1 MNLPETR
8 LSRLVDPLVIRI
20 GEAISWLWLML
31 MITIVG
37 NVVLR
42 YAFGEGRVEF
52 EEIQWHIYA
61 CGFLLGLAYAYQ
73 ADSHIR
79 VDVLHER
86 LTERTRAWIELYGTL
101 LFVLPFTAVILIFG
115 VPFVTASYHMQEVS
129 QAPGGLPLRWL
140 IKAALPA
147 GFALLLIATVSRLSQ
162 VWSLLF
168 LTPEAPRGAK

>member
-1 MNLPETR
+1 VELPDTR
-8 LSRLVDPLVIRI
+8 LSRLIDPLLIRI
-20 GEAISWLWLML
+20 GEAISWLWLLL
-31 MITIVG
+31 MVTIVG

-86 LTERTRAWIELYGTL
+86 LTVRTRAWIELYGTL
-101 LFVLPFTAVILIFG
+101 LFVLPFIAVILIFG
-115 VPFVTASYHMQEVS
+115 VPFVTASFHMGEVS

-140 IKAALPA
+140 IKAALPI
-147 GFALLLIATVSRLSQ
+147 GFGLLLIAAIARLSR
-162 VWSLLF
+162 VWTLLF
-168 LTPEAPRGAK
+168 LTPEEPRGA